1 MILSQTFL
9 RLVPSQGSNDG
20 HHSSKRGLRRT
31 QNKNWF
37 LSRRR
42 KYHKLE
48 PPSRLGVVVQAYN
61 LNSQEVG
68 VGASEVSVSYR
79 ESLEPT

>member
-1 MILSQTFL
+1 MVLSHTFL
-9 RLVPSQGSNDG
+9 RLAPPQGSSDG
-20 HHSSKRGLRRT
+20 HHSSKRDLRNP
-31 QNKNWF
+31 QNKNWY

-48 PPSRLGVVVQAYN
+48 PPSRLGVVVQAYT
-61 LNSQEVG
+61 LNTQEVG

-79 ESLEPT
+79 VSSEPA